1 MNKYEMLQ
9 DDKIKIGGRIL
20 YRIKALKDFKDDEL
34 YQDVKAG
41 DLGGY
46 VEKEKNLSQEGNCWV
61 YGNARVYGDARVFG
75 SAYVFDNASVC
86 GNACVRDNACV
97 YGDAYVFDNAYV
109 YGNAYVYDNARVCD
123 NACVCGNA
131 CVRDN
136 ARVYDNARVCDNA
149 CVCGNACVRDNARVC
164 DNACVRD
171 NAKINKISDVLCI
184 SPIGSRNDTTTFFKT
199 KDGNICVKCG
209 CFSGTIDRFLE
220 AVSET
225 HKDNKHAKAY
235 RLACELAKIRIELED
250 V

>member
-9 DDKIKIGGRIL
+9 DDKIEVSGHIL
-20 YRIKALKDFKDDEL
+20 YRIKALKDFG
-34 YQDVKAG
+34 DVEAG
-41 DLGGY
+41 NLGGY
-46 VEKEKNLSQEGNCWV
+46 IEGEKNLSHRNNCW
-61 YGNARVYGDARVFG
+61 
-75 SAYVFDNASVC
+75 
-86 GNACVRDNACV
+86 
-97 YGDAYVFDNAYV
+97 VFDNAYV

-123 NACVCGNA
+123 NACV
-131 CVRDN
+131 R
-136 ARVYDNARVCDNA
+136 DNA
-149 CVCGNACVRDNARVC
+149 CVCG
-164 DNACVRD
+164 NACVRD